1 MLAHALSLLAPPLCG
16 ACGGAAAP
24 GLALCP
30 RCDLALRLAR
40 PLPVLIPGAD
50 QAIAATAYEGISR
63 QLVAALKFRGR
74 LSVARP
80 MAAAIAAAVNL
91 PPDAA
96 LVAVPPARS
105 RQWRR
110 GFDPA
115 DEIAAALSRLT
126 GRPVLSCLRRA
137 ESPRQVGRARR
148 DRLASPPRVWASGP
162 VPPTSLLVDD
172 VVTTGATL
180 ASCALALRTA
190 GATEVR
196 AAAFAR
202 SVGPGGPGSSPL
214 AALGAA
220 RDRA

>member
-1 MLAHALSLLAPPLCG
+1 
-16 ACGGAAAP
+16 
-24 GLALCP
+24 
-30 RCDLALRLAR
+30 
-40 PLPVLIPGAD
+40 VLIPGAD
-50 QAIAATAYEGISR
+50 QAIAATAYAGIPR

-80 MAAAIAAAVNL
+80 MAAAIAAAIGL

-96 LVAVPPARS
+96 VVPVPAASS
-105 RQWRR
+105 RQRRR

-126 GRPVLSCLRRA
+126 GRPFLRCLKRTDG
-137 ESPRQVGRARR
+137 PRQVGRARR

-162 VPPTSLLVDD
+162 VPPAALLVDD

-180 ASCALALRTA
+180 AACALALRTA

-202 SVGPGGPGSSPL
+202 SVGPAGPGSSPL